1 MTRPRP
7 PPAEHP
13 QDGGRWRSGLFEG
26 KCTEMARN
34 TERKS
39 SLPKTKTPEEWQRF
53 FSAIDRRYDSG
64 KRNHALFYLLYV
76 SALRIGE
83 ALQLEVQDF
92 EAELLRIHVRVGKT
106 GERFVPLPD
115 DPTLVR
121 TMTAWLEVR
130 SRWNPATP
138 LLFTTKPGK
147 ALSTNAARESMK
159 LYGERAGIGHVH
171 PHMARHSAATELLSH
186 GASPIGVQRIL
197 GHRSLSTLLSTYS
210 HACDTHAREAM
221 EKR

>member
-1 MTRPRP
+1 
-7 PPAEHP
+7 
-13 QDGGRWRSGLFEG
+13 
-26 KCTEMARN
+26 MARSP
-34 TERKS
+34 ERKS
-39 SLPKTKTPEEWQRF
+39 SLPKTKTPEEWQCF
-53 FSAIDRRYDSG
+53 FAAIDRRYDSG
-64 KRNHALFYLLYV
+64 KRNFALFYLLYV

-83 ALQLEVQDF
+83 ALSLEVQDF
-92 EAELLRIHVRVGKT
+92 DEELLRVHVRAGKT

-115 DPTLVR
+115 DPNLIKSIN
-121 TMTAWLEVR
+121 AWLEVR

-138 LLFTTKPGK
+138 LLFVTKPGR

-197 GHRSLSTLLSTYS
+197 GHRQLSTLLNTYA

-221 EKR
+221 AKR

>member
-1 MTRPRP
+1 
-7 PPAEHP
+7 
-13 QDGGRWRSGLFEG
+13 
-26 KCTEMARN
+26 MARS

-39 SLPKTKTPEEWQRF
+39 RLPKTKTPEEWQAF
-53 FSAIDRRYDSG
+53 FKSIDTRYDSG
-64 KRNHALFYLLYV
+64 KRNFALFYLLYAG
-76 SALRIGE
+76 ALRIGE

-92 EAELLRIHVRVGKT
+92 DGGLLRVHVRAGKT

-115 DPTLVR
+115 DPALIKSIN
-121 TMTAWLEVR
+121 AWLEVR
-130 SRWNPATP
+130 SRWNPTTF

-186 GASPIGVQRIL
+186 GASPIGVQKIL

-221 EKR
+221 ARR

>member
-7 PPAEHP
+7 PPAKHP

-26 KCTEMARN
+26 KCVEMARS

-39 SLPKTKTPEEWQRF
+39 RLPKTKTPEEWQAF
-53 FSAIDRRYDSG
+53 FKSINARYDCG
-64 KRNHALFYLLYV
+64 KRNDALFRLLYA
-76 SALRIGE
+76 SALRVGE
-83 ALQLEVQDF
+83 ALSLEISDF
-92 EAELLRIHVRVGKT
+92 DQELMRIHVRVGKT

-115 DPTLVR
+115 DPALIKSIN
-121 TMTAWLEVR
+121 AWLEVR
-130 SRWNPATP
+130 SRWNPTTP

-197 GHRSLSTLLSTYS
+197 GHRQLSTLLSTYS

-221 EKR
+221 TKR